1 VIDAET
7 ERSWTYDALGGSALA
22 FSRLVEAHQS
32 DLRAFLRRLCNNNWA
47 EADDLAQETFAFA
60 WFSMTRFEPESSFR
74 SWLFGIGWRKFRERR
89 RGWLRL
95 MRREQAASFIAGD
108 NSPADPGLKLDLLS
122 ALGQLAPQQR
132 AAVMLCLAYGF
143 SHAEAAESLGI
154 PAGTVKSQVMRGRT
168 KLLALLGEIHGYD

>member
-7 ERSWTYDALGGSALA
+7 ERSWKQDALGGSALA

-60 WFSMTRFEPESSFR
+60 WFSMARFNPESSFR
-74 SWLFGIGWRKFRERR
+74 GWLFGIGWRKFRERR
-89 RGWLRL
+89 RSWLRL
-95 MRREQAASFIAGD
+95 VRREQAASFIAGKD
-108 NSPADPGLKLDLLS
+108 SPVAPGLKLDLAS
-122 ALGQLAPQQR
+122 ALGQLAPEQR

-143 SHAEAAESLGI
+143 SHAEAAETLRI
-154 PAGTVKSQVMRGRT
+154 PAGTVKSQVLRGRT
-168 KLLALLGEIHGYD
+168 KLLAILGESHGYD